1 MMERKSKE
9 DTVPPQCLNLRV
21 HSSILL
27 GSSSEN
33 EIRLP
38 RGIIFRKTKSNRKL
52 EGDDNNIQDG
62 RVFTVEENTGT
73 IHAYMSVDKD
83 EIPAQANEAKNKID
97 NTTISSRR
105 FDILTSSSQER
116 ILIQPSML
124 DGIDELGRR
133 ARARSEQQRL
143 NRKAIKVIE
152 GTSLIVE
159 QEQQKQARL
168 RATISSKPNGGTKR
182 QRSRNKN
189 EIQQSSKLSR
199 KSNPSLWSPDIS
211 KIPIPRKENQSV
223 YVQLHGLPIGST
235 FETVRRFFTGLDPER
250 ILVVLSNRAHI
261 SELDAASYDDLSS
274 FGLGGIIYTNRD
286 VRILAKFGS
295 VSEAGLAADRSGET
309 IASKH
314 IHAQNSHRQD
324 SFVIGVTKISKEIAL
339 LLSKLSFD
347 ALPGAPF
354 HACLLDVEAK
364 LHPKVRQILWASAEK
379 VCRITLKGETKT
391 ANLLINSKDNE
402 AKPLTFTDYKR
413 HSIHHNYLLGIHDD
427 LAASII
433 QIDAIDTEDSVP
445 VDAVTRL
452 TSNACTVIDLDMDRI
467 DGLLH
472 QYRISRLIV

>member
-1 MMERKSKE
+1 MESKSKE
-9 DTVPPQCLNLRV
+9 DAFPPQCLNLRV

-27 GSSSEN
+27 DSSSEN
-33 EIRLP
+33 EILLP
-38 RGIIFRKTKSNRKL
+38 RGIVFRKTRSNRKL
-52 EGDDNNIQDG
+52 EGNDNNVHDG
-62 RVFTVEENTGT
+62 RVFTVEENAGT
-73 IHAYMSVDKD
+73 IHAYMSVDN
-83 EIPAQANEAKNKID
+83 EVPAQANEAKNEID
-97 NTTISSRR
+97 NKTISSR

-116 ILIQPSML
+116 ILIQSSMI

-143 NRKAIKVIE
+143 NRKGIKMIE
-152 GTSLIVE
+152 GTSLIIE

-182 QRSRNKN
+182 QRTRNKN
-189 EIQQSSKLSR
+189 EIQQSSKISR

-211 KIPIPRKENQSV
+211 KIPMPHKENQSV

-250 ILVVLSNRAHI
+250 ILVVLTNRAHV

-274 FGLGGIIYTNRD
+274 FGLEGIIYTNMD
-286 VRILAKFGS
+286 VRVLVKFGS

-314 IHAQNSHRQD
+314 IHAQNSLQQD
-324 SFVIGVTKISKEIAL
+324 SFVIGVTKISKAIAL

-347 ALPGAPF
+347 ALPGVPF

-364 LHPKVRQILWASAEK
+364 LRPKVREILWASAEK
-379 VCRITLKGETKT
+379 VCRINLEGKTKT
-391 ANLLINSKDNE
+391 ANILINSKDNE
-402 AKPLTFTDYKR
+402 AKPLTFADYKR
-413 HSIHHNYLLGIHDD
+413 HSIHHNDLLGIHDD

-433 QIDAIDTEDSVP
+433 QNDAIDMEDSVP
-445 VDAVTRL
+445 VDAVTSL
-452 TSNACTVIDLDMDRI
+452 TSNACTVIDLELDRI

-472 QYRISRLIV
+472 QYRISKLTHLKN